1 MRYTHKQRLQVRLQQ
16 VANRMFL
23 PIALLLM
30 NALTLSVQAAESP
43 VAAADKELDKAV
55 AQLLAIRPDI
65 PIEAVYPSQV
75 DGLVGVDLPDGST
88 IYITAD
94 GKHMI
99 VGDMYAIGADLT
111 NVSDQRR
118 AVARKALMDQVALSD
133 MVIFPAKGERQAVIN
148 VFTDVDCG
156 YCRKLHNEI
165 DQYAELG
172 IEVRYLAYPRE
183 GLESATATTMRS
195 VWCATDPAT
204 AMTRAK
210 NSQRIANRACPTD
223 PVDAQFE
230 LGRRMGVSGT
240 PALVTESGEM
250 FPGYI
255 PAPQL
260 AQRLGI
266 SLQQ

>member
-1 MRYTHKQRLQVRLQQ
+1 MTGLSMRNSQTRLQVW
-16 VANRMFL
+16 L
-23 PIALLLM
+23 PQLAYALLLS
-30 NALTLSVQAAESP
+30 ATLTLSVQAADEPAP
-43 VAAADKELDKAV
+43 VTDEELNQAV

-65 PIEAVYPSQV
+65 PIDAVYPTQV
-75 DGLVGVDLPDGST
+75 DGLFGADLPDGT
-88 IYITAD
+88 TLYITAD

-99 VGDMYAIGADLT
+99 VGDMYAIGSDLT

-118 AVARKALMDQVALSD
+118 AVARRALMDQVALSD

-148 VFTDVDCG
+148 IFTDVDCG
-156 YCRKLHNEI
+156 YCRKLHSEI
-165 DQYAELG
+165 DQYAALG

-183 GLESATATTMRS
+183 GLESDTASTMRS

-210 NSQRIANRACPTD
+210 NSQRIADRVCPTD

>member
-1 MRYTHKQRLQVRLQQ
+1 MTAERSRLMTGFPMRYTHRQRLQVRLQQ

-30 NALTLSVQAAESP
+30 NALTLSVQAAEAP

-118 AVARKALMDQVALSD
+118 AVARKGVDGSGGALRHGDFSGQGRASGSNQCFYRCGLRLLS
-133 MVIFPAKGERQAVIN
+133 QA
-148 VFTDVDCG
+148 
-156 YCRKLHNEI
+156 
-165 DQYAELG
+165 A
-172 IEVRYLAYPRE
+172 
-183 GLESATATTMRS
+183 
-195 VWCATDPAT
+195 
-204 AMTRAK
+204 
-210 NSQRIANRACPTD
+210 
-223 PVDAQFE
+223 
-230 LGRRMGVSGT
+230 
-240 PALVTESGEM
+240 
-250 FPGYI
+250 
-255 PAPQL
+255 
-260 AQRLGI
+260 
-266 SLQQ
+266 

>member
-1 MRYTHKQRLQVRLQQ
+1 MRNSQTPLPVRLRQA
-16 VANRMFL
+16 ANAFV
-23 PIALLLM
+23 PAVLLILS
-30 NALTLSVQAAESP
+30 ALTSAVQAAAEST
-43 VAAADKELDKAV
+43 ATQEELQTAV
-55 AQLLAIRPDI
+55 AQLLAIRPDL
-65 PIEAVYPSQV
+65 PIEAVYPTQV
-75 DGLVGVDLPDGST
+75 DGLFGADLPDGST
-88 IYITAD
+88 LYLTAD

-118 AVARKALMDQVALSD
+118 AIARKTLMDQVALSD

-148 VFTDVDCG
+148 IFTDVDCG

-183 GLESATATTMRS
+183 GLESETAATMRS
-195 VWCATDPAT
+195 VWCATDPRV

-210 NSQRIANRACPTD
+210 NSQRIADRDCPTD

-230 LGRRMGVSGT
+230 LGRRVGVSGT

-266 SLQQ
+266 RP